1 MGRTR
6 SPDSIKAEKLFLDG
20 MKLVDI
26 AKKLKVPEGTVR
38 RWKSTQKWG
47 SNAPS
52 GSKKKQSERSDK
64 SDDGKANVRKSKGG
78 APPGNKNSVGHKSS
92 SPKGNKHNFKHG
104 GYSAVY
110 WDVLDEEERAMIE
123 DMNTDPEYALIGQIK
138 LYTVREHRLMKLIN
152 KYREMSTSDGKEIQV
167 SMQISN
173 RSETKRVF
181 DGTPEEQKEQ
191 EATYKKMIA
200 DKVRNGDRLPGRD
213 VHLFNQTENKDAL
226 IARLEE
232 QLTRCSSAKNKA
244 LAELAN
250 IQREKIKL
258 DLETSGSDMVN
269 DWIAGVMGGDDDE

>member
-1 MGRTR
+1 M
-6 SPDSIKAEKLFLDG
+6 
-20 MKLVDI
+20 
-26 AKKLKVPEGTVR
+26 
-38 RWKSTQKWG
+38 
-47 SNAPS
+47 
-52 GSKKKQSERSDK
+52 
-64 SDDGKANVRKSKGG
+64 
-78 APPGNKNSVGHKSS
+78 GHKSS
-92 SPKGNKHNFKHG
+92 TPKGNKHNFKHG

-152 KYREMSTSDGKEIQV
+152 KYRAMATPDGNEINV
-167 SMQISN
+167 AMQISN

-181 DGTPEEQKEQ
+181 DGTPEEQEEQ
-191 EATYKKMIA
+191 KAEYNRMVKLKVKK
-200 DKVRNGDRLPGRD
+200 GERLPGRD
-213 VHLFNQTENKDAL
+213 VQIFNQTENKDAL

-250 IQREKIKL
+250 IQREKLKL

-269 DWIAGVMGGDDDE
+269 DWIAGVMGGDDNG